1 MKKIYVLSVLT
12 IIVFTFSFSKK
23 LFHGPDSSGGITGRT
38 VSGCTCHGPLATP
51 GVVVNLTGVPAN
63 PIVGTTYDLVLSVT
77 SPDPGNNPSA
87 GFDLAADAGTLNTA
101 VIPDGAQES
110 NGELIHTSP
119 KVLAGNT
126 ATWNVRWTP
135 DAVGPVT
142 FTFAGNNVNSNG
154 GTGGDFWN
162 TGSLNTT
169 VVLPVT
175 LTSFNAIRNTDNEIK
190 LIWKVEQEINFKQY
204 IVERSCNGITYE
216 SVGTIAP
223 TANTTI
229 KEYNYIDKTSNCNT
243 EKIFYRL
250 KIEDLDASFKYSP
263 IVSVTAPSKE
273 DLPYIFPNPASK
285 NLSSITLYV
294 GKTAPQNIQLY
305 DNNGLL
311 LYTNNKLSAYENKI
325 TLPSNVKPG
334 NYYFKINY
342 KNNAAGKV
350 VRFIIN

>member
-23 LFHGPDSSGGITGRT
+23 LFHGPDFSGGITGQT

-77 SPDPGNNPSA
+77 SPNPVTNPFA

-101 VIPDGAQES
+101 IIPDGAQES
-110 NGELIHTSP
+110 NGELIHTTP
-119 KVLAGNT
+119 KALVGGT
-126 ATWNVRWTP
+126 ATWNVRWTA
-135 DAVGPVT
+135 DVAGPVT
-142 FTFAGNNVNSNG
+142 FTFASNNVNNTG

-175 LTSFNAIRNTDNEIK
+175 LTSFNANRNTANEIN
-190 LIWKVEQEINFKQY
+190 LTWKVEQEINFKQY

-216 SVGTIAP
+216 PVGTIAP

-229 KEYNYIDKTSNCNT
+229 KVYNYIDKTSNCNT

-263 IVSVTAPSKE
+263 IVSVAAPSKE
-273 DLPYIFPNPASK
+273 DLAYVFPNPTPK
-285 NLSSITLYV
+285 NSSEIKLYV
-294 GKTAPQNIQLY
+294 GKTAPQTVQLY

-325 TLPSNVKPG
+325 ALPSNIKSG

-350 VRFIIN
+350 VRFVIN